1 MKTGLGSILEEDL
14 IAFSAALSRWR
25 CDDYDDGWVVV
36 TAAQSTGDRH

>member
-14 IAFSAALSRWR
+14 IAFSAALSRSWR
-25 CDDYDDGWVVV
+25 CDDDDGWVVV